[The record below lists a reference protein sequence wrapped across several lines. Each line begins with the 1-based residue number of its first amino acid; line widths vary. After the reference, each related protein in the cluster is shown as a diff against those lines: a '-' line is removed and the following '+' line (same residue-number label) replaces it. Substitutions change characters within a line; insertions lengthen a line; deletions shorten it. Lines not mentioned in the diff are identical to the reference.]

1 MKNVNRQNRQSKS
14 TLRSRQA
21 LATAKMITTAAK
33 SLFLEQGYTGTTI
46 EAIAGRA
53 EVAVSTVYAVFGSK
67 RGILRSLRTA
77 WHEHSQ
83 IRQITLGDPGV
94 SEPEELLEQLAQA
107 TYRQWQSGL
116 EVLIIYKGAAAA
128 DPEAAAELKEALQGR
143 RKALE
148 TFAQSLAPHLRSG
161 LDPAHAA
168 AILQALC
175 LPEVFNELVQH
186 AGWSAKAYQDWLSH
200 AMKRELLEEAE

>member
-1 MKNVNRQNRQSKS
+1 MSNVNRQNRQSKS

-21 LATAKMITTAAK
+21 QATAKMITAAAK
-33 SLFLEQGYTGTTI
+33 TLFLEQGYTGTTI

-83 IRQITLGDPGV
+83 IRQITLGDPGGAG
-94 SEPEELLEQLAQA
+94 PEERLEQLAKA
-107 TYRQWQSGL
+107 TCRQWQAGS
-116 EVLIIYKGAAAA
+116 EVLIIYNGAAAA
-128 DPEAAAELKEALQGR
+128 DPEAAAELTEALQGR

-148 TFAQSLAPHLRSG
+148 TFALSLTPHLRSG
-161 LDPAHAA
+161 LDPSHAA
-168 AILQALC
+168 AILLALS
-175 LPEVFNELVQH
+175 LPEVFNELVRNS
-186 AGWSAKAYQDWLSH
+186 GWSAETYQDWLFH
-200 AMKRELLEEAE
+200 AMKRELLEEEK